1 MGRRN
6 WINDTPKGEAQAT
19 QALGPK
25 APTLSRASIGSQL
38 PARVTL
44 PSNLPEALKQLD
56 DTQLQTLLRDVTA
69 ELDRRRMVEPIKAV
83 DPAEPTEKASRR
95 KTSAGTRLASA
106 EAEVP
111 EGKANMIRASFKA
124 GMKPTAIARSL
135 RISRLHVNRVLGAPE
150 KPKR

>member
-1 MGRRN
+1 MGHRN
-6 WINDTPKGEAQAT
+6 WINDTPTTVAPK
-19 QALGPK
+19 ALRPK
-25 APTLSRASIGSQL
+25 APAVSQASIGSQL
-38 PARVTL
+38 PARVML

-56 DTQLQTLLRDVTA
+56 NTQLQTLLRDVTA
-69 ELDRRRMVEPIKAV
+69 EIDRRGAEPVKSVA
-83 DPAEPTEKASRR
+83 PAEPAEKASRR
-95 KTSAGTRLASA
+95 KTFAGPRQASA

-150 KPKR
+150 KLKR

>member
-38 PARVTL
+38 PARVML

-69 ELDRRRMVEPIKAV
+69 EIDRRGAEPVKAV
-83 DPAEPTEKASRR
+83 DPSEPTEKASRR
-95 KTSAGTRLASA
+95 KTSAGPRQASA

-135 RISRLHVNRVLGAPE
+135 RISRLNVNRVLGAPE

>member
-1 MGRRN
+1 MRRRK
-6 WINDTPKGEAQAT
+6 WINDTPTTVA
-19 QALGPK
+19 PK
-25 APTLSRASIGSQL
+25 APAVSQASIGSQL
-38 PARVTL
+38 PARVML

-56 DTQLQTLLRDVTA
+56 DTQLQTLLSDVTA
-69 ELDRRRMVEPIKAV
+69 EIDRRGAEPVKAV
-83 DPAEPTEKASRR
+83 DPAGPTEKVARR
-95 KTSAGTRLASA
+95 KTSAGPRQASA
-106 EAEVP
+106 EVEVP

>member
-6 WINDTPKGEAQAT
+6 WINDMLTTVTPK
-19 QALGPK
+19 ALRPK
-25 APTLSRASIGSQL
+25 VPALSQASIGSQL
-38 PARVTL
+38 PARVML
-44 PSNLPEALKQLD
+44 PSNLPEALKNLD
-56 DTQLQTLLRDVTA
+56 DAQLQTLLRDVTA
-69 ELDRRRMVEPIKAV
+69 EIDRRGMPESVKAV
-83 DPAEPTEKASRR
+83 DPSEPTEKASRR
-95 KTSAGTRLASA
+95 KTSAGPRQASA

-150 KPKR
+150 KLKR

>member
-6 WINDTPKGEAQAT
+6 WSSYTPKGEAQAPK
-19 QALGPK
+19 ALGPK
-25 APTLSRASIGSQL
+25 APTLSQASIGSQL
-38 PARVTL
+38 PVRVML

-56 DTQLQTLLRDVTA
+56 DAQLQTLLRDVTS
-69 ELDRRRMVEPIKAV
+69 EIDRRGTAEPVKAV
-83 DPAEPTEKASRR
+83 TPAEPTEKASRR
-95 KTSAGTRLASA
+95 KPSAGPRQASA

>member
-6 WINDTPKGEAQAT
+6 RINDTATGEARA
-19 QALGPK
+19 PK
-25 APTLSRASIGSQL
+25 AQASIGSQL
-38 PARVTL
+38 PVRVML

-69 ELDRRRMVEPIKAV
+69 EIDRRGMPEPVKAV

-95 KTSAGTRLASA
+95 KTSAGARQASA

>member
-1 MGRRN
+1 M
-6 WINDTPKGEAQAT
+6 
-19 QALGPK
+19 
-25 APTLSRASIGSQL
+25 
-38 PARVTL
+38 L

-56 DTQLQTLLRDVTA
+56 DAQLRTLLRDVGA
-69 ELDRRRMVEPIKAV
+69 EIDRRGMSEPVKAV
-83 DPAEPTEKASRR
+83 GHAEPAEKATRR
-95 KTSAGTRLASA
+95 KTSAGPRQTVA

-135 RISRLHVNRVLGAPE
+135 RISQLHVNRVLGAPE

>member
-1 MGRRN
+1 MGRRT
-6 WINDTPKGEAQAT
+6 WSSYTPKREAQAPK
-19 QALGPK
+19 ALGPK
-25 APTLSRASIGSQL
+25 APTLSRASSGSQL
-38 PARVTL
+38 PVRVML
-44 PSNLPEALKQLD
+44 PSNLPEALKHLED
-56 DTQLQTLLRDVTA
+56 AQLQTLLRDVTA
-69 ELDRRRMVEPIKAV
+69 EIDRRGMPEPVKAV

-95 KTSAGTRLASA
+95 KTSAGPRQASA

>member
-6 WINDTPKGEAQAT
+6 WSSYTPKREAQAT
-19 QALGPK
+19 QAPGPK
-25 APTLSRASIGSQL
+25 TPTLSQASIGSEI
-38 PARVTL
+38 PVRVML
-44 PSNLPEALKQLD
+44 PSNLPEALKHLD

-69 ELDRRRMVEPIKAV
+69 EIVRRGMPEPVKAV
-83 DPAEPTEKASRR
+83 DPAELTEKTSRR
-95 KTSAGTRLASA
+95 KTSAGPRQASA
-106 EAEVP
+106 EAEIP

>member
-6 WINDTPKGEAQAT
+6 WINDTPTTVA
-19 QALGPK
+19 PK
-25 APTLSRASIGSQL
+25 ALRPKVPALSQASIGSQL
-38 PARVTL
+38 PARVML

-69 ELDRRRMVEPIKAV
+69 EIDRRGAEPVKAV
-83 DPAEPTEKASRR
+83 APAEPTEKASRR
-95 KTSAGTRLASA
+95 KTSAGPRQASA
-106 EAEVP
+106 EVEVP